1 MIVENKLQSFKNL
14 HEWMKAVGL
23 SNPLINVLIYD
34 ERGAFSISNQDLLN
48 LLNNL
53 DCLYLLYV
61 NDYIFSK
68 GNLFIPI

>member
-1 MIVENKLQSFKNL
+1 
-14 HEWMKAVGL
+14 MKAVGL

-53 DCLYLLYV
+53 DCL
-61 NDYIFSK
+61 DFHIDMIIFFEK
-68 GNLFIPI
+68 T